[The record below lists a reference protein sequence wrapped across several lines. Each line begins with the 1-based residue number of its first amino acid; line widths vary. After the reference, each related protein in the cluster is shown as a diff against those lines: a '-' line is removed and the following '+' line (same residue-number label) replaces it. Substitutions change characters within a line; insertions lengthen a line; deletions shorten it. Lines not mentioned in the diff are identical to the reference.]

1 MTFDVVIDA
10 DTLSEALAPVS
21 ALVDECKI
29 RIGDMGVAVTAV
41 DPSNV
46 AMIDMSLREQA
57 FESYR
62 ADGGVIGVN
71 LDRLEEVLGMADSD
85 DLVHMELNE
94 ETRKLHIEIDGLE
107 YTLALIDP
115 DSIRQEPDIPDLD
128 LPGEYEFAGAQLD
141 QAVRAADLCSDHITI
156 RAAGGAELVFSARGD
171 TDDVV
176 QTLDE
181 DHLASGLVSGEDDV
195 ESIFSLD
202 YLADMKGPIG
212 SETEV
217 ELRVGEE
224 MPVKFEY
231 ELAEG
236 DVDVTMMLAPRIS
249 SE

>member
-10 DTLSEALAPVS
+10 DTLSDALAPVS

-85 DLVHMELNE
+85 DLVHMELDE
-94 ETRKLHIEIDGLE
+94 ETRKLHIDIDGLE

-115 DSIRQEPDIPDLD
+115 DSIRQEPDIPDLE
-128 LPGEYEFAGAQLD
+128 LPGEYEFAGEQLD
-141 QAVRAADLCSDHITI
+141 RAVRAADLCSDHVTI
-156 RAAGGAELVFSARGD
+156 RAAGDAALVFEAQGD
-171 TDDVV
+171 TDDVT

-181 DHLASGLVSGEDDV
+181 DHLASGGCNDQPGAQSM
-195 ESIFSLD
+195 FSLD
-202 YLADMKGPIG
+202 YLQDMKKPIG

-217 ELRVGEE
+217 ELRVGSE
-224 MPVKFEY
+224 MPVKFEFS
-231 ELAEG
+231 LADG
-236 DVDVTMMLAPRIS
+236 DVEVVNMLAPRIS